1 VFELLVRER
10 LAAQGS
16 MPAHILHK
24 KAVKKVCA
32 VAQARG
38 YDRVEPLLTD
48 EELGILKRGRNANS
62 THVPRSC
69 DPSDYRKATG
79 VEALFGYLYLKGDLQ
94 RLETLYEQ
102 MEDDGTEED

>member
-1 VFELLVRER
+1 MFELLVRER

-48 EELGILKRGRNANS
+48 EELGILNGGAAKLH
-62 THVPRSC
+62 HVPRSC

-79 VEALFGYLYLKGDLQ
+79 VERCLA
-94 RLETLYEQ
+94 TCI
-102 MEDDGTEED
+102 

>member
-1 VFELLVRER
+1 MFELLVRER

-79 VEALFGYLYLKGDLQ
+79 VEALFGYLYLTGQ
-94 RLETLYEQ
+94 
-102 MEDDGTEED
+102 TERIEELFAIIFQEGE